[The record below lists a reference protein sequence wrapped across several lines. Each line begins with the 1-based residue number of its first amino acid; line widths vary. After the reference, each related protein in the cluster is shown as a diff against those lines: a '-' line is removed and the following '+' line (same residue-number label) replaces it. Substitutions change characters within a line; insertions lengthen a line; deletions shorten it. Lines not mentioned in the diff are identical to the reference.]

1 MAGDLPESFVLDAA
15 ASPVEEQTLGDVLQV
30 AETPQDV
37 LQEYIDTVLQAA
49 SEPGAPGL
57 AQVVTSDPLEV
68 VR

>member
-1 MAGDLPESFVLDAA
+1 MGNASDLPEGFALD
-15 ASPVEEQTLGDVLQV
+15 PPPTEDQTLGDVLQV